1 MNYHR
6 ILLKLSGESLQGNS
20 KYGIDEN
27 RLMEYANEIAEIH
40 KTGIEIAVVIGGGNI
55 FRGLSG
61 INKGFDRVL
70 GDQMGMLAT
79 IINSIAL
86 QNALLSLS
94 INVKLFTAVK
104 IESIGERFNK
114 TNVNEELKNKKVC
127 ILAGGTGNPFFS
139 TDTAS
144 ALRAAEIGADV
155 FLKGTRVDGVYSDDP
170 EKNPK
175 AIRYTKITFN
185 EVYKKGLKVMD
196 LTAFTLCKENNIPV
210 IVFDMNTKGNL
221 NRVLTDK
228 KIGTLITN

>member
-1 MNYHR
+1 LYSCR
-6 ILLKLSGESLQGNS
+6 RYRKS
-20 KYGIDEN
+20 
-27 RLMEYANEIAEIH
+27 
-40 KTGIEIAVVIGGGNI
+40 
-55 FRGLSG
+55 
-61 INKGFDRVL
+61 
-70 GDQMGMLAT
+70 
-79 IINSIAL
+79 
-86 QNALLSLS
+86 
-94 INVKLFTAVK
+94 
-104 IESIGERFNK
+104 
-114 TNVNEELKNKKVC
+114 
-127 ILAGGTGNPFFS
+127 FFS

-185 EVYKKGLKVMD
+185 EVYEKGLKVMD